1 MLHSYSTIYAIGHKA
16 ILELLSGPVVVEE
29 KIDGSQLSF
38 CKKSSIGIRDGE
50 LQCRS
55 RKQQMVMDAPEKMFK
70 SAVEVI
76 KTLDLTPEWVYR
88 GEFLSKPKHNTLCY
102 DRIPNNHIIL
112 FDIMVGEQTFLD
124 PEAKLEEATRLG
136 LECVPLFA
144 KGIVTLD
151 ELKGFLERESV
162 LGGVQVEGVV
172 VKNYAQFAPDKKV
185 AMGKLVSADFQEVH
199 QKAWRKDNPSKKD
212 FVLEIIE
219 SLRTE
224 ARWQKAVQHLT
235 EAGKLEGSPRDIGL
249 LIKEVPSDILIEE
262 EERLKELLFT
272 HFWSDIRRGVTRG
285 LPEWY
290 KRQLAEGV
298 EK

>member
-1 MLHSYSTIYAIGHKA
+1 MIHSYSTIYAVGHKA

-29 KIDGSQLSF
+29 KVDGSQLSF
-38 CKKSSIGIRDGE
+38 GLIDGK

-55 RKQQMVMDAPEKMFK
+55 RKQQMVMDAPEKMFN

-76 KTLDLTPEWVYR
+76 KILDLTPDWVYR
-88 GEFLSKPKHNTLCY
+88 GEFLGKPKHNTLCY

-112 FDIMVGEQTFLD
+112 FDVMVGEQMFLT
-124 PEAKLEEATRLG
+124 PEAKGGEADRLG

-144 KGIVTLD
+144 KGAVTLD
-151 ELKGFLERESV
+151 ELKEFLDRESV
-162 LGGVQVEGVV
+162 LGGAKVEGIV

-199 QKAWRKDNPSKKD
+199 QKTWRKANPSKKD
-212 FVLEIIE
+212 FVLEVIE

-224 ARWQKAVQHLT
+224 ARWQKSVQHLK
-235 EAGKLEGSPRDIGL
+235 EAGKLEGTPRDIGL
-249 LIKEVPSDILIEE
+249 LIKEVPADILTEE
-262 EERLKELLFT
+262 GERLKDIIFA

-290 KRQLAEGV
+290 KRQLAEHV
-298 EK
+298 DNTA

>member
-16 ILELLSGPVVVEE
+16 ILELLQGPVVVEE
-29 KIDGSQLSF
+29 KIDGSQISF
-38 CKKSSIGIRDGE
+38 GLIDGE

-76 KTLDLTPEWVYR
+76 ATLDLHPEWTYR

-102 DRIPNNHIIL
+102 DRIPNKHIIL
-112 FDIMVGEQTFLD
+112 FDIMIGEQVFLV
-124 PEAKLEEATRLG
+124 PELKMKEAARLG

-144 KGIVTLD
+144 RGVVTLN
-151 ELKGFLERESV
+151 ELKEFLDRESV
-162 LGGVQVEGVV
+162 LGGAKVEGVV
-172 VKNYAQFAPDKKV
+172 VKNYSQFAPDKKV

-199 QKAWRKDNPSKKD
+199 QKTWRKDNPSKKD
-212 FVLEIIE
+212 FILEIIE

-224 ARWQKAVQHLT
+224 ARWQKSVQHLR
-235 EAGKLEGSPRDIGL
+235 EAGKLEGTPRDIGS
-249 LIKEVPSDILIEE
+249 LIKEVPNDILTEE
-262 EERLKELLFT
+262 GERLKELLFT

-290 KRQLAEGV
+290 KRELAEQLDTGTNV
-298 EK
+298 

>member
-1 MLHSYSTIYAIGHKA
+1 MIHSYSTIYAVGHKA

-38 CKKSSIGIRDGE
+38 GLIDGE

-55 RKQQMVMDAPEKMFK
+55 RKQQMVMDAPEKMFEE
-70 SAVEVI
+70 AVKVI
-76 KTLDLTPEWVYR
+76 ELLDLHPGWIYR

-112 FDIMVGEQTFLD
+112 FDVMIGEQTFLV
-124 PEAKLEEATRLG
+124 PELKMKEAARLG
-136 LECVPLFA
+136 LECIPLFA
-144 KGIVTLD
+144 RGIVTLD
-151 ELKGFLERESV
+151 DLKAFLNRESI
-162 LGGVQVEGVV
+162 LGGAQVEGVV

-199 QKAWRKDNPSKKD
+199 QKTWRKANPSKKD

-224 ARWQKAVQHLT
+224 ARWQKSIQHLE
-235 EAGKLEGSPRDIGL
+235 EAGKLEGTPRDIGL
-249 LIKEVPSDILIEE
+249 LIKEVPADILTEE
-262 EERLKELLFT
+262 GERLKDIIFA

-290 KRQLAEGV
+290 KRQLTHYS
-298 EK
+298 